1 MRNAKSAKWLLFLIA
16 LAVLAGYTDLPSHF
30 AHEAQK
36 EEIFPV
42 EQIIDGDTIRVPD
55 KRGRSRLIRLE
66 GIDCPEIMRHDSPG
80 DPFSKEA
87 TELLSKLLKSKTVR
101 ARFGAE
107 RYDRYGRLL
116 AFVFSGDLNVN
127 REIVKAG
134 LATVIELGQQDPV
147 LMKELLN
154 AQKTAMRNRE
164 GIWSGDGNF
173 NQLRSNER
181 FVVAQSKV
189 ARMEGKRIV
198 IMAKITGSARKRGGT
213 VILKTDGGVEIVIFG
228 GSAANFSHF
237 GIAPRSHYTGKTV
250 RIVGRA
256 SMYRGAPN
264 IIVRHPM
271 SISVQE

>member
-1 MRNAKSAKWLLFLIA
+1 MRNSKSVKWLFLLIA
-16 LAVLAGYTDLPSHF
+16 LVVLAGYADLPSRF
-30 AHEAQK
+30 SPEAQK
-36 EEIFPV
+36 GEIFPV
-42 EQIIDGDTIRVPD
+42 ERIVDGDTIRILYKPGHSHPV
-55 KRGRSRLIRLE
+55 RLE

-80 DPFSKEA
+80 DPFAKEA
-87 TELLSKLLKSKTVR
+87 TELLSKLLKNKTVR

-116 AFVFSGDLNVN
+116 AFVFSDGVNVN
-127 REIVKAG
+127 RKIVEAG
-134 LATVIELGQQDPV
+134 LATVIQIGQQDPV
-147 LMKELLN
+147 LMEELLN

-173 NQLRSNER
+173 KQLRSNER

-189 ARMEGKRIV
+189 AHMEGKRIV
-198 IMAKITGSARKRGGT
+198 IRAEITDSARKRSGT
-213 VILKTDGGVEIVIFG
+213 IILKTDGGIEIVIFG

-237 GIAPRSHYTGKTV
+237 GIDPRAHYTGKTV

-256 SMYRGAPN
+256 SMYRSKPN